1 VHSGNHGAR
10 IQQQGHSLA
19 RQQLAALFKLRLGP
33 LRCLRRPLLQLT
45 QRGDARQRGG
55 PALLRLLAGCIPLRC
70 KDAHD

>member
-1 VHSGNHGAR
+1 VHSGNHGVPA
-10 IQQQGHSLA
+10 SSSKATLA